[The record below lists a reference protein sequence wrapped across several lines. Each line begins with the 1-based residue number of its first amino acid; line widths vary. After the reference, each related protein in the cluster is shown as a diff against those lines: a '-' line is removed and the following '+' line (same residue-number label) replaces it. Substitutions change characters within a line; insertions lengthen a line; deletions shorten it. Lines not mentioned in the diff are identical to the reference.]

1 MKRLIILMLTF
12 GMISAA
18 SAERL
23 AVNYKNPVAVH
34 YRPRPVFIGGGFY
47 PYYRPYYGYNPF
59 YTPTYYSYENR
70 PSKLDLQVED
80 IKKDYDDKKWSV
92 RHNDQL
98 SGKEKRKEIR
108 DLNHEMDAAVT
119 DARKNYYKK

>member
-1 MKRLIILMLTF
+1 MLTF

-18 SAERL
+18 SAEKVV
-23 AVNYKNPVAVH
+23 VNYRHAVPV
-34 YRPRPVFIGGGFY
+34 YNRPHPVFIGGGFY
-47 PYYRPYYGYNPF
+47 PYYRPYYGYNSF
-59 YTPTYYSYENR
+59 YSPTYYYENR
-70 PSKLDLQVED
+70 PSKLDLQIED

-108 DLNHEMDAAVT
+108 DLNHVMDVVIT
-119 DARKNYYKK
+119 DTRKNYYKK